1 MVVLVGVG
9 RPAERHIM
17 AGIGLGDRANPTC
30 WCYLVAARG
39 DAKGRLTHRVG
50 RTPARWLRERWSQQ
64 GLQLIGTRAYIATL
78 TVLYADWLV
87 FPEARLAEEF
97 LQLFPQCR
105 FLNRCQRGQQR
116 YRELEAKLGVRLA
129 WGGFDLSRFPAGQRR
144 AIVERYR
151 DWDQQLAALADQ
163 LADLQRAEGQRET
176 WTRWLEQERVLSYP
190 LPAAGAKNP

>member
-30 WCYLVAARG
+30 WCYLVATRG
-39 DAKGRLTHRVG
+39 DAKGRLTHGVG
-50 RTPARWLRERWSQQ
+50 RTPARWLGEHWGTA
-64 GLQLIGTRAYIATL
+64 GLQLIGTRAYVATL

-87 FPEARLAEEF
+87 FSEARLAEEF

-105 FLNRCQRGQQR
+105 FLNRFQRGQQR
-116 YRELEAKLGVRLA
+116 YHELEAKLGARLA
-129 WGGFDLSRFPAGQRR
+129 RGGFDLSRFPAGQRR

-151 DWDQQLAALADQ
+151 DWDQQLAALADR
-163 LADLQRAEGQRET
+163 LADLQRAEGQREI
-176 WTRWLEQERVLSYP
+176 WTRWFEQERVLSYP